1 MRCSTSAGSRRARPS
16 PFREL
21 TAPLGERTYDDLFV
35 ELCHPPEFLLRG
47 GGRCLEVR
55 FEQGYPLAQV
65 YAPPGEDYIC
75 FEPMTA
81 PTNALVSGERLQ
93 LVAPGEEY
101 NARFSIS
108 VYDD

>member
-1 MRCSTSAGSRRARPS
+1 M
-16 PFREL
+16 
-21 TAPLGERTYDDLFV
+21 
-35 ELCHPPEFLLRG
+35 
-47 GGRCLEVR
+47 R

-108 VYDD
+108 VYDDA